1 MQERRGS
8 RTRRQPPA
16 RQAHRYGFDRGRH
29 RRIMAPHI
37 YESTRVAERHGCV
50 VGSGMRF
57 LGGSEACVHH
67 CLGLDGWRYCLSHC
81 RVDPAHSLSQ
91 ASSAGR
97 NLITLFQ
104 GVNCFTKFFFA
115 ALTEAVGRSPIAA
128 RHLTRAFDDRDRA
141 RFFASKK
148 NTYKTRRFYFSHR
161 HRRHC
166 AWSLS
171 ACSATSPSRLGVL
184 NAS

>member
-16 RQAHRYGFDRGRH
+16 RQAHRYGLDRGRH
-29 RRIMAPHI
+29 RGIMAPHI
-37 YESTRVAERHGCV
+37 YEDTRVAERHGCV

-67 CLGLDGWRYCLSHC
+67 CLGLDGWRYCLSHY
-81 RVDPAHSLSQ
+81 RVDSAHSLSQ

-104 GVNCFTKFFFA
+104 GVNCFAKLFSA
-115 ALTEAVGRSPIAA
+115 ALADAVCRSSRMALRVA
-128 RHLTRAFDDRDRA
+128 RAFDGRDQSRI
-141 RFFASKK
+141 FPSKK
-148 NTYKTRRFYFSHR
+148 NTYKTRCFYFCL
-161 HRRHC
+161 RRRTRC
-166 AWSLS
+166 A
-171 ACSATSPSRLGVL
+171 
-184 NAS
+184 